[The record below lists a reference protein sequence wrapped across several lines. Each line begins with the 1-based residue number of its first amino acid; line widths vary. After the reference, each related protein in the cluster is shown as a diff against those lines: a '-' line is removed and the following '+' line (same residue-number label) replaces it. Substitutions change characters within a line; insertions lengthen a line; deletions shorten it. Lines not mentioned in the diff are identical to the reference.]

1 MVKIKKKFVISLFL
15 TAFLVV
21 VNSIGYGQNSPVP
34 KRISA
39 SKLFPVMTW
48 YGLTAQQLDIAHFKE
63 LADAGFTVNFSN
75 LGSYELNKKAL
86 NLAEKVGIKLI
97 IGDKRIQPGKSVDAA
112 AIKNFNLI
120 KIYFQSKSQITKF
133 QKVLNG
139 NYEFKNI

>member
-86 NLAEKVGIKLI
+86 NLA
-97 IGDKRIQPGKSVDAA
+97 
-112 AIKNFNLI
+112 
-120 KIYFQSKSQITKF
+120 
-133 QKVLNG
+133 
-139 NYEFKNI
+139 